1 MSAEGIGSAT
11 LRRLGRVSP
20 RSRLTFVGTGAG
32 PRLPTGVHRGGQAPN
47 GLGFRA
53 DTGQRMTM
61 TTNTPD
67 DAMTNFETLTAA
79 TIRLDEAERAVRI
92 AEIRLNSLVP
102 GAPLR
107 YGVEATRR
115 LRAADAELGAARAAY
130 EAAQDLPA
138 PEA

>member
-1 MSAEGIGSAT
+1 MA
-11 LRRLGRVSP
+11 
-20 RSRLTFVGTGAG
+20 
-32 PRLPTGVHRGGQAPN
+32 
-47 GLGFRA
+47 
-53 DTGQRMTM
+53 M
-61 TTNTPD
+61 TTNTLD
-67 DAMTNFETLTAA
+67 DAMTSFETLTAA
-79 TIRLDEAERAVRI
+79 TIRLDDAERAVRI

-115 LRAADAELGAARAAY
+115 LRAADAELEAARAAY

>member
-1 MSAEGIGSAT
+1 
-11 LRRLGRVSP
+11 
-20 RSRLTFVGTGAG
+20 
-32 PRLPTGVHRGGQAPN
+32 
-47 GLGFRA
+47 
-53 DTGQRMTM
+53 M
-61 TTNTPD
+61 TTNTEG

-107 YGVEATRR
+107 FGVAATRR
-115 LRAADAELGAARAAY
+115 LRAADAELEAARAAY

-138 PEA
+138 PEG